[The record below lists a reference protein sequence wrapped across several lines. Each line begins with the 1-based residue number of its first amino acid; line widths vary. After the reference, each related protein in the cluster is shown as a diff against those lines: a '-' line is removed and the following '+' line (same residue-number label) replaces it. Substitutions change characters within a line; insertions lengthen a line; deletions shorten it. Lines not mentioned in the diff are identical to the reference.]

1 MLKIVVVVVHSNR
14 INSRNGLTSP
24 YSGSFIPFAYEIPI
38 LRLKHLINPVVV
50 LPIQII
56 AMR

>member
-50 LPIQII
+50 L
-56 AMR
+56 R